1 MAVFY
6 SYFYFVL
13 RVVQQFSN
21 GKYLGINT
29 FESRFNGLILTQ
41 NRYDEGFS
49 SDWHYHENPYFAF
62 ILKGGSIEN
71 RRKDNIEC
79 LPGMLLFYSS
89 QERHKNEK
97 YQAGSRNFSIEFE
110 ASWLETMEI
119 NKRNFDGGFIIE
131 EQKVKDSLLKAM
143 SELGN
148 QNSETQLAVEMLVAD
163 MLGYFSKIKADYS
176 SVPDWLIRIKDL
188 LHDVPCN
195 SLSLNELANLSGVHP
210 VTISKLF
217 PRFFGTTIG
226 DYIRGI
232 KLEKSLELLSKK
244 YIPIETIALQC
255 GFSDHAH
262 FSRLF
267 KKRKGFTPSQYREF
281 IFG

>member
-1 MAVFY
+1 M
-6 SYFYFVL
+6 
-13 RVVQQFSN
+13 QQFNN

-29 FESRFNGLILTQ
+29 FEHHFDGIIVSQT
-41 NRYDEGFS
+41 RYEADFS

-62 ILKGGSIEN
+62 VLKGGSVET
-71 RRKDNIEC
+71 RRKDKLEC

-97 YQAGSRNFSIEFE
+97 YQAGTKNFSIEFE
-110 ASWLETMEI
+110 TNWLKKMHI
-119 NKRNFDGGFIIE
+119 SKRNFDGGFVIE
-131 EQKVKDSLLKAM
+131 EQKVKDSLFKTM
-143 SELGN
+143 SELRH
-148 QNSETQLAVEMLVAD
+148 QNSETQLAVEMLTAE
-163 MLGYFSKIKADYS
+163 MLGYFSMVKTNYS
-176 SVPDWLIRIKDL
+176 TAPDWLRQIKDL
-188 LHDVPCN
+188 LHDSPCKPP
-195 SLSLNELANLSGVHP
+195 SLNKLANLSGVHP

-217 PRFFGTTIG
+217 PRFFGKTIG

-232 KLEKSLELLSKK
+232 KLEKSLELLAKK
-244 YIPIETIALQC
+244 HIPLETIALQC

-262 FSRLF
+262 FSRIF